1 MFKKK
6 YVTSNKDWKYLKLNK
21 FFFISFLIYL
31 IQKIIERV
39 FSVKIIKK
47 KNYNPIS
54 LNDRTSYSQ
63 NKILIIKRNKRLLPI
78 MVKFLNDL
86 NIHCSSNKIIKIIN
100 EHDII
105 FYRKNPIHYN
115 NGGNGYN
122 NSLFFYTFL
131 KTIKKCKLV
140 IESGVWK
147 GYMSYVIDQIFN
159 NSSKLKFD
167 ISFNKLIY
175 KSPKSKYIEDDINTF
190 NFQKFKNSLPNSI
203 AFFDD
208 HCSQLDRF
216 LKCHNLKIPN
226 MVFDDDVNFE
236 TIHSDGWPS
245 FPTISM
251 LRDNLPIKKF
261 NWVHAGRAAK
271 GNYKNKF
278 NKKLLNNYYF
288 STAPNIS
295 RITGY
300 YVQSPMT
307 FIVKK

>member
-1 MFKKK
+1 MFKEK
-6 YVTSNKDWKYLKLNK
+6 YVTSNNDWNYLHLNK
-21 FFFISFLIYL
+21 FSFISALISL
-31 IQKIIERV
+31 IQKIIEEV
-39 FSVKIIKK
+39 FKIKIIKK

-54 LNDRTSYSQ
+54 LNDRTSYPQ

-78 MVKFLNDL
+78 IVKFLNDL
-86 NIHCSSNKIIKIIN
+86 NIHCSNKNIIKIIN

-105 FYRKNPIHYN
+105 FYKKNPIYYN
-115 NGGNGYN
+115 DGGNGYN
-122 NSLFFYTFL
+122 NSLFFYIFL
-131 KTIKKCKLV
+131 KNIKTCKLI

-147 GYMSYVIDQIFN
+147 GYMSYIIDQALK

-175 KSPKSKYIEDDINTF
+175 KSAKSRYIENDINTF
-190 NFQKFKNSLPNSI
+190 NFEKFKDSLTSSV

-245 FPTISM
+245 LPTISM
-251 LRDNLPIKKF
+251 LRDNLLIKK
-261 NWVHAGRAAK
+261 
-271 GNYKNKF
+271 
-278 NKKLLNNYYF
+278 LTL
-288 STAPNIS
+288 
-295 RITGY
+295 
-300 YVQSPMT
+300 
-307 FIVKK
+307 

>member
-21 FFFISFLIYL
+21 FFFISFLISL

-115 NGGNGYN
+115 NGGTGYN
-122 NSLFFYTFL
+122 NRLFFYTFL

-236 TIHSDGWPS
+236 TIHSEGQPS
-245 FPTISM
+245 E
-251 LRDNLPIKKF
+251 
-261 NWVHAGRAAK
+261 
-271 GNYKNKF
+271 
-278 NKKLLNNYYF
+278 
-288 STAPNIS
+288 
-295 RITGY
+295 
-300 YVQSPMT
+300 
-307 FIVKK
+307 

>member
-1 MFKKK
+1 MS
-6 YVTSNKDWKYLKLNK
+6 TL
-21 FFFISFLIYL
+21 ISL
-31 IQKIIERV
+31 IQKIIEGV
-39 FSVKIIKK
+39 FKIKIIKK
-47 KNYNPIS
+47 KNYNSIS
-54 LNDRTSYSQ
+54 LNDRTSYSHD
-63 NKILIIKRNKRLLPI
+63 KIIIIKRNKRLLPI
-78 MVKFLNDL
+78 IVKFLKDL
-86 NIHCSSNKIIKIIN
+86 NIHRSNDLIIKIIK

-105 FYRKNPIHYN
+105 FYKKNPIYYN
-115 NGGNGYN
+115 DGGNGYN
-122 NSLFFYTFL
+122 NSLFFYIFL

-147 GYMSYVIDQIFN
+147 GYMSYIIDQAFKD
-159 NSSKLKFD
+159 SFKLKFD

-175 KSPKSKYIEDDINTF
+175 KSSKSKYIENDINTF
-190 NFQKFKNSLPNSI
+190 NFDKYKNSLPSSV

-208 HCSQLDRF
+208 HYSQLNRF

-226 MVFDDDVNFE
+226 MIFDDDVNFE

-251 LRDNLPIKKF
+251 LRDKLSIKKF
-261 NWVHAGRAAK
+261 NWVHAGRSAK

-278 NKKLLNNYYF
+278 DKKLLNNYYF

>member
-1 MFKKK
+1 MFKEK
-6 YVTSNKDWKYLKLNK
+6 YVTSNNDWNYLHLNK
-21 FFFISFLIYL
+21 FSFISALISL
-31 IQKIIERV
+31 IQKIIEEV
-39 FSVKIIKK
+39 FKIKIIKK

-54 LNDRTSYSQ
+54 LNDRTSYPQ

-78 MVKFLNDL
+78 IVKFLNDL
-86 NIHCSSNKIIKIIN
+86 NIHCSNKNIIKIIN

-105 FYRKNPIHYN
+105 FYKKNPIYYN
-115 NGGNGYN
+115 DGGNGYN
-122 NSLFFYTFL
+122 NSLFFYIFL
-131 KTIKKCKLV
+131 KNIKTCKLI

-147 GYMSYVIDQIFN
+147 GYMSYIIDQALK

-175 KSPKSKYIEDDINTF
+175 KSAKSRYIENDINTF
-190 NFQKFKNSLPNSI
+190 NFEKFKDSLTSSV

-245 FPTISM
+245 LPTISM
-251 LRDNLPIKKF
+251 LRDNLLIKKF
-261 NWVHAGRAAK
+261 NWVHAGRSAK
-271 GNYKNKF
+271 GSYKNKF
-278 NKKLLNNYYF
+278 DKKLLNNYYF

-300 YVQSPMT
+300 HFQSPMT

>member
-6 YVTSNKDWKYLKLNK
+6 YVTLNKDWKYLQPNN
-21 FFFISFLIYL
+21 FYFISSLISM

-63 NKILIIKRNKRLLPI
+63 NKILVSKRNKRLLPI
-78 MVKFLNDL
+78 MVKFLDDL
-86 NIHCSSNKIIKIIN
+86 NIHCSSIKIIKIIN

-105 FYRKNPIHYN
+105 FYKKNPIHYN

-131 KTIKKCKLV
+131 KTTKKCKLV

-147 GYMSYVIDQIFN
+147 GYMSYVIDQAFN
-159 NSSKLKFD
+159 NTSKLKFD
-167 ISFNKLIY
+167 INFNKLIY
-175 KSPKSKYIEDDINTF
+175 RSLKSKYIENDINTF
-190 NFQKFKNSLPNSI
+190 NFEKFKNLLPNSI

-251 LRDNLPIKKF
+251 LRDNLLIKKF
-261 NWVHAGRAAK
+261 NWVHAGRSAK
-271 GNYKNKF
+271 GNYNNKF
-278 NKKLLNNYYF
+278 NKKLFNNYYF